1 MLKFIKSGS
10 FLAKQ
15 WLVIQSSQFIICIVS
30 FVKKIIIVFDNF
42 IDVYAIEFQKRVLP
56 HTHILIWVASEFKFK
71 TSGDIDSIV
80 SAEIP
85 DRNIDPLCHEII

>member
-1 MLKFIKSGS
+1 MIKFIKSGVP
-10 FLAKQ
+10 FGKTIAGNT
-15 WLVIQSSQFIICIVS
+15 FITIYYLHSLIC
-30 FVKKIIIVFDNF
+30 KKIIIAFDNF
-42 IDVYAIEFQKRVLP
+42 VDVHAIEFQKRGLP
-56 HTHILIWVASEFKFK
+56 HTHILIWLASEFKFK